1 MNLTE
6 KDYRWMGGI
15 LSGAG
20 VLAFVGWI
28 IWTSI
33 NPTVA
38 TTSPVFTDG
47 DLSLPNDAGP
57 HPVDTRPV
65 TVLADCPNDAGVKL
79 SASPKFA
86 SLSGTVVDPLV
97 FATGV
102 SGTYTVPRGYVV
114 GLSAI
119 ASANPDGGLDSGGVG
134 ATVTI
139 TPTGPGITGSPVT
152 QPPIL
157 IPAGYNWSVGRP
169 VIQGSANEMGT
180 GTVIV
185 FYGTQTYTII
195 MSLGGS

>member
-1 MNLTE
+1 MTE
-6 KDYRWMGGI
+6 EDTAKYRRLLGI
-15 LSGAG
+15 FVSGLFVLS
-20 VLAFVGWI
+20 FVGWM
-28 IWTSI
+28 IWSSVH
-33 NPTVA
+33 PTLA
-38 TTSPVFTDG
+38 TTNARVVTDG
-47 DLSLPNDAGP
+47 DLSLPDDAGP
-57 HPVDTRPV
+57 RPLQAQQPHAV
-65 TVLADCPNDAGVKL
+65 M
-79 SASPKFA
+79 A
-86 SLSGTVVDPLV
+86 SLGTVVDPLV

-169 VIQGSANEMGT
+169 VIQGSANEMGA

>member
-1 MNLTE
+1 MNFRVVVANVMIAT
-6 KDYRWMGGI
+6 
-15 LSGAG
+15 S
-20 VLAFVGWI
+20 VLGLCALAIYTASDQQKKNLDV
-28 IWTSI
+28 
-33 NPTVA
+33 
-38 TTSPVFTDG
+38 
-47 DLSLPNDAGP
+47 
-57 HPVDTRPV
+57 RPV
-65 TVLADCPNDAGVKL
+65 TILTDCPDDAGVKP
-79 SASPKFA
+79 SASPKLA
-86 SLSGTVVDPLV
+86 SLAGTIVDPLV

-119 ASANPDGGLDSGGVG
+119 ASATADGGLDSGGVG

-139 TPTGPGITGSPVT
+139 TPNGPNITDGAAVT

-169 VIQGSANEMGT
+169 VIQGNENEMGK

-185 FYGTQTYTII
+185 FYGTQTYTVV